1 MYTPSRVRVP
11 VDMSSSYSG
20 RSGRTGQ
27 YYDAQEDR
35 LLEGFENLALGGAGS
50 GPGREDDDSTI
61 GSLSVVES
69 PGLCR
74 VLLSK
79 DDYCLAKYQRRGDGS
94 TPGQSLRCRNS
105 ATCRTHRSKRGP
117 TALTGYY
124 LVEYGREGDERP
136 STIHDEGFETVEQY
150 EARRSADDAAAVAMA
165 ARTDATPTAAS
176 RTAAAQTEQRS
187 NRDRSRGRR
196 QLPVA

>member
-1 MYTPSRVRVP
+1 
-11 VDMSSSYSG
+11 MSSSYSG

-35 LLEGFENLALGGAGS
+35 LLEGIENLALGGAGS
-50 GPGREDDDSTI
+50 GPGGEDDDSTI
-61 GSLSVVES
+61 GSLSVVGS

-79 DDYCLAKYQRRGDGS
+79 EDYCLAKYQRRGDGS

-150 EARRSADDAAAVAMA
+150 EARRSADDAAAVAEEVISMTPPRYD
-165 ARTDATPTAAS
+165 ARVGMDGDLGDA
-176 RTAAAQTEQRS
+176 
-187 NRDRSRGRR
+187 
-196 QLPVA
+196 